1 MNRHLP
7 DHGSPSAEANRA
19 LQENLDRNQTGIF
32 ASYALIGAIVLFG
45 GAGFL
50 IDRWA
55 GTSPWFLLLGLGAGM
70 LIGFLQLLARA
81 RHS

>member
-1 MNRHLP
+1 MNRYTP
-7 DHGSPSAEANRA
+7 DRGSPSADANRA

-50 IDRWA
+50 IDRWSN
-55 GTSPWFLLLGLGAGM
+55 TSPWFLLLGLGAGIV
-70 LIGFLQLLARA
+70 IGFVQLLTRA
-81 RHS
+81 RQS